1 MVGRYLLF
9 GGWFLVPVG
18 LVLDQV
24 ATHRLDTLGV
34 EVDLVVFVCYV
45 VFPFCLGGVGQLVDG
60 GVAQLTLRSSTALR
74 ALAIMSWAR
83 LLVGVGDRGHDHSRP
98 NVVGADD
105 VAILVSNFDLSCLTF
120 WGALRISQSW
130 G

>member
-9 GGWFLVPVG
+9 GGWFFVPVG

-60 GVAQLTLRSSTALR
+60 AVAQLTLRSSTALR

-83 LLVGVGDRGHDHSRP
+83 LLVG
-98 NVVGADD
+98 
-105 VAILVSNFDLSCLTF
+105 
-120 WGALRISQSW
+120 W
-130 G
+130 